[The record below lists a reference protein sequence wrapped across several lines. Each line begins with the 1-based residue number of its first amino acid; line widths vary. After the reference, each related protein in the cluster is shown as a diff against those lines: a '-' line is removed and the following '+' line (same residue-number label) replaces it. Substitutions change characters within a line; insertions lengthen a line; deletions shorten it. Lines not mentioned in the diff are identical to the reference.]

1 MGEGSRKRP
10 GQVVTRGISTQPESE
25 TEIGGR
31 MKAPM
36 RSVDQ
41 RDNKLASVTQVEQ
54 VLAQEGDGRRGSE
67 NLMILVV

>member
-10 GQVVTRGISTQPESE
+10 GQVVTRWISTQPESE

-31 MKAPM
+31 MKAPV

-41 RDNKLASVTQVEQ
+41 RDNKLASMTQVEE
-54 VLAQEGDGRRGSE
+54 VLWVWLRKAMAEEGVRT
-67 NLMILVV
+67 

>member
-10 GQVVTRGISTQPESE
+10 GQVVTRWISTQSESE
-25 TEIGGR
+25 PEIRGR

-41 RDNKLASVTQVEQ
+41 RDNKLASMTQVEE
-54 VLAQEGDGRRGSE
+54 VLWIWPRKAMAEEGVRS
-67 NLMILVV
+67 